1 MWEAVTAAWTLSSE
15 VQELWQ
21 SAKEKGHTVTVQRKH
36 SHGNHGLANGSALL
50 RSGSPVPTEL
60 GVSLLVL
67 RPSISSRIQTV
78 GSSSP
83 TTA

>member
-1 MWEAVTAAWTLSSE
+1 MAVPALPGLSSE

-21 SAKEKGHTVTVQRKH
+21 SAKERGHTVTVPRMH

-67 RPSISSRIQTV
+67 TPSISSRIQTV

-83 TTA
+83 PTA